1 MAYMKVSNIQ
11 NTPTRAYNNTNRTN
25 KSNPSFKGDFLI
37 NCWDAIG
44 RGGFASS
51 FVVQDVCGSCI
62 PRTAYAFNRNKEITH
77 KNNYLAAGE
86 TAIREVLTGPGMV
99 SVPMLVLAGAHKLSG
114 SANSVPM
121 ENIAPFSDEMK
132 KILQSM
138 PINPAN
144 NDCKPL
150 QYASDAKKKFYQKA
164 FSLML
169 GEKGDAVSD
178 VAKELAED
186 LMEYDSGAPKRNF
199 IQQLL
204 NKDVMQGN
212 KKIRAKDQIFSSILT
227 RYTDAKKASV
237 DTFDTLL
244 ESDMNG
250 LLKKKNK
257 VSSLI
262 KDFSNFG
269 KDVEKTIAAHSKNGR
284 YPQGQIEHTSLMD
297 TFKQRR
303 TGSKFITNV
312 LMVLATA
319 IFLTQVPKLYTLS
332 KTNPETDAFRNEN
345 EEVIRAG
352 K

>member
-1 MAYMKVSNIQ
+1 MKVNSIQ
-11 NTPTRAYNNTNRTN
+11 NTPIRAYNNKNGAN

-62 PRTAYAFNRNKEITH
+62 PRTAYALNRNKEITH

-99 SVPMLVLAGAHKLSG
+99 SVPMLVLAASHKISG

-144 NDCKPL
+144 GDCKPVE
-150 QYASDAKKKFYQKA
+150 YASEAKKKFYQKA

-169 GEKGDAVSD
+169 GEKGDTVSKT
-178 VAKELAED
+178 AIELADD
-186 LMEYDSGAPKRNF
+186 LMEYDSSATPKRNF

-204 NKDVMQGN
+204 NKDIVRG
-212 KKIRAKDQIFSSILT
+212 KTKIRAKDQIYSSILT
-227 RYTDAKKASV
+227 KYTDAKKASV

-250 LLKKKNK
+250 ILKKQNK
-257 VSSLI
+257 VSSLV

-269 KDVEKTIAAHSKNGR
+269 RDVEKTLAMHSKDGML
-284 YPQGQIEHTSLMD
+284 PHGQVEHTSFME

-303 TGSKFITNV
+303 TGSKFITNI
-312 LMVLATA
+312 LMVAATA
-319 IFLTQVPKLYTLS
+319 IFLTQVPRLYTLS

-345 EEVIRAG
+345 GEVIRAD